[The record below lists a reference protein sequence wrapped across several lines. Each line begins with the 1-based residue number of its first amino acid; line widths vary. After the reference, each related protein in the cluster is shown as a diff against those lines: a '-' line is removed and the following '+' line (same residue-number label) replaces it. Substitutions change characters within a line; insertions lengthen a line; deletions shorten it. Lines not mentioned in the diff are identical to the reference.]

1 MYSINKSAGENLG
14 KPPNLHIAIWTMKR
28 EANDLYITQ
37 LRYFSTIA
45 QLENVSQ
52 AAKLLHLS
60 QSSLSKNLVRLES
73 EVGMPLF
80 NRSGKKLTLNAAGAR
95 LLEYSNLA
103 LRELEYALDDMRLLS
118 TGADSRVKIGT
129 AGASDRL
136 AGCIAAFHQEHPEA
150 EFDLNSGIEGI
161 EHLDINDFD
170 MLLYPAGGKYD
181 KFTGFPLYED
191 RCYLAV
197 SRSHPLADC
206 GAVLPRALEG
216 QDLVFLRDGKNF
228 VEHAFRVCSALAVRF
243 RSQCYVDARELH
255 RQVIASG
262 MCVGFVP
269 ESGAALYRADPAL
282 RLIPI
287 QDQRFTRQMMICFR
301 REKHLSALAR
311 EFKAFTLRCF
321 GLDGDLKP

>member
-14 KPPNLHIAIWTMKR
+14 KLPNLHIAIWTMRR

-60 QSSLSKNLVRLES
+60 QSSLSKNLARLES
-73 EVGMPLF
+73 EVGMHLF

-206 GAVLPRALEG
+206 GAVLPRAEKTLWSMPSG
-216 QDLVFLRDGKNF
+216 F
-228 VEHAFRVCSALAVRF
+228 AAPW
-243 RSQCYVDARELH
+243 RS
-255 RQVIASG
+255 ASG
-262 MCVGFVP
+262 PSAMWTHGSSTGRSSP
-269 ESGAALYRADPAL
+269 PACAWGL
-282 RLIPI
+282 
-287 QDQRFTRQMMICFR
+287 FR
-301 REKHLSALAR
+301 RAAR
-311 EFKAFTLRCF
+311 PSIGRTRRC
-321 GLDGDLKP
+321 G

>member
-1 MYSINKSAGENLG
+1 MY
-14 KPPNLHIAIWTMKR
+14 IA
-28 EANDLYITQ
+28 Q
-37 LRYFSTIA
+37 LRYFTTIA
-45 QLENVSQ
+45 QLENISQ
-52 AAKLLHLS
+52 AAQLLHLS
-60 QSSLSKNLVRLES
+60 QSSLSKNLAKLEA
-73 EVGMPLF
+73 EVGTPLF
-80 NRSGKKLTLNAAGAR
+80 DRSGKRLTLNAAGAR
-95 LLEYSNLA
+95 LLEYSTLA

-136 AGCIAAFHQEHPEA
+136 AGCIAAFHRDHPEA

-181 KFTGFPLYED
+181 KFTGFPIYED

-197 SRSHPLADC
+197 SRLHPLADC
-206 GAVLPRALEG
+206 GCVSAKALDG
-216 QDLVFLRDGKNF
+216 QDMVFLRDGKVF
-228 VEHAFRVCSALAVRF
+228 VEHSFRVCSALAVRF
-243 RSQCYVDARELH
+243 RSQCYVDTRELH
-255 RQVIASG
+255 RQLIASG

-269 ESGAALYRADPAL
+269 ESGADLYRGEPAL

-301 REKHLSALAR
+301 REKHLSGLAR
-311 EFKAFTLRCF
+311 TFRDFVLEYF
-321 GLDGDLKP
+321 GLVAAAKM